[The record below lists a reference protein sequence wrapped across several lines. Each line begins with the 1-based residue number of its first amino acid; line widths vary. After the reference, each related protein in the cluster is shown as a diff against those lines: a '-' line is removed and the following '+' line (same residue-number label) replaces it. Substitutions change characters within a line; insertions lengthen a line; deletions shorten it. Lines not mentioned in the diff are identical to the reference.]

1 MNQEYII
8 IEGAKQNN
16 LKNLNL
22 KIPLKKMTVITGV
35 SGSGKSSLAFDTIY
49 AEGQR
54 RYVETFSS
62 YARQFLDRMDKPNV
76 DKIEGIPPAIAID
89 QTNPVRT
96 SRSTV
101 GTMTEINDHLKLLYS
116 RAAFLVCQK
125 CGEKVKSDNPG
136 SICKEV
142 FTLFEGKE
150 ILVTFTVHIPHNF
163 KKQEVM
169 DLLSNQGYTR
179 IHTEKD
185 DSIEVIQDRL
195 KVAKDNKDRLVE
207 DLEAALRYGNGKV
220 SILPVDAGSKR
231 KAHAFSS
238 GLHCAQCDIQYKEPT
253 AALFSFNTPV
263 GACESCKGFGRV
275 IGVDYDLVIPDWNK
289 SLKDGA
295 VKPWQTKSF
304 KECQDEL
311 IKFARKKGVPVD
323 IPYKDLSE
331 AQKEWVLEGDGDF
344 DEGKW
349 YGVRRFFQWL
359 ETKSYKMHIRVLL
372 SRYRAYHICSTCNG
386 ARLKAEALQWRLGD
400 EKGLTIHDVML
411 LPIQDSLEFFQNL
424 RLPAPFDEAAEMVL
438 QQIRT
443 RLKYLTEVGLGYLT
457 LDRQSRTLSGGEVQR
472 INLTTALGTSLVN
485 TLFILDEPS
494 IGLHSRDIN
503 RLVKVLH
510 RLRDAGN
517 TIIVVEHDPE
527 VIRAADYV
535 LDMGPGP
542 GEMGGKAVFF
552 GSLKELFLSKESK
565 TAPYLNGERK
575 IENTSSDPLPNSKSL
590 IIKGAAE
597 HNLKNIDVSI
607 PLGRL
612 VCITGVSGSGK
623 STLMQQV
630 CYYGLKK
637 IKGKPVDIPGKCDSI
652 ENHEAFTDVIMVDQ
666 TPIGKTTRSNPASY
680 IGAFD
685 EIRSLFAKLPLAKS
699 RGYTSGDFSFNSG
712 TGRCPLC
719 KGSGFEHVE
728 MQFLSDVYIRCPEC
742 DGKRYRSEILE
753 VKIAAQELSKRFK
766 GVELSINEVLELT
779 VEDACDFFAGPCG
792 LKSSLSPLKDVGL
805 SYLRL
810 GQPLP
815 TLSGGEAQRLKLAGH
830 LAEGLYQINKEKL
843 FLFDEPTTG
852 LHFQDIE
859 VLMKAFRKL
868 LKEGHSVVV
877 IEHNLD
883 VIDGSDWLIDLGPEG
898 GEEGGRIIFTGTPDQ
913 IVKCKESHTGKAL
926 LKYRKTRNKSLAPIV
941 QKLSTEEPVA
951 ALKDEITIRRA
962 REHNLKDISLSIPR
976 NQFTV
981 ITGVSGSGKSTV
993 AFDILFAEGQRR
1005 YLESLNAYARQFIQ
1019 PASKPDVDAV
1029 LGIPPTVAIEQR
1041 TSRGGRKSTV
1051 ATVTEIYHFLRLMFV
1066 KLGIQHC
1073 PDCNLPITSQSTD
1086 EIIADTM
1093 KRYHGETISVFAPLI
1108 INRKGSYFDLAQWAY
1123 SQGYY
1128 KLRTDGKIHWVD
1140 QFPQIDRYKEHRI
1153 EVVMGDIVVNPEN
1166 EKEIREML
1174 EKAFYF
1180 GKETAYIET
1189 KRSSRIVSKSRS
1201 CQQCRRSFDEPDP
1214 RLFSF
1219 NSRHGWC
1226 PNCFGTG
1233 LEMGGFDENQTG
1245 EEIMWNEWWDGNE
1258 RTCRVC
1264 NGKRLKR
1271 EALSVYLKGK
1281 SIDEYT
1287 ALSVKDAHAIFRSF
1301 KLTGR
1306 DSLIASSIIAELL
1319 SRLQFL
1325 EHVGL
1330 DYLTLDR
1337 AAPTLSGGEAQRIR
1351 LAAQLGTNLRGVCY
1365 ILDEPT
1371 IGLHARDNVRLL
1383 DTLFRLKDKG
1393 NSVVVVEHDEETI
1406 RRAQHLIDL
1415 GPGGGK
1421 TGGRLIAQGTIK
1433 DILKSRES
1441 LTGQYLKKPLAHDRT
1456 RRLVDSERSVHINGA
1471 TLHNLKSI
1479 DVSIPMGT
1487 FVCVTG
1493 VSGSGKSTLIR
1504 DILYKNLKERLSEK
1518 KEGPYYGCK
1527 EITGWEQV
1535 GRVLEV
1541 DQSPIGKTP
1550 RSCPATYVGFMDEIR
1565 KIFAKTPEAIMRG
1578 YTASRFSFNTDK
1590 GRCPSCDGQG
1600 MKKIEMSFLP
1610 DVVVPCETCGGQ
1622 RFTPET
1628 LAVKFKDK
1636 SIAEILNMNIDEAVE
1651 FFTAHHSIHHD
1662 LKLLQETGLGYLT
1675 LGQQSPTL
1683 SGGEAQRIK
1692 LITELGKARVQ
1703 TRSRKKTVNH
1713 TLYILDEPTVGLHMA
1728 DVDKLIQVLHRLVD
1742 AGNSVVIIEHNLD
1755 VIAEADW
1762 IIDMGPEG
1770 GVQGGKIVAQGT
1782 PEQIAKLRRKNY
1794 TAHFLKELMISRRN
1808 VNKKGRL

>member
-1 MNQEYII
+1 MISV
-8 IEGAKQNN
+8 
-16 LKNLNL
+16 L
-22 KIPLKKMTVITGV
+22 T
-35 SGSGKSSLAFDTIY
+35 
-49 AEGQR
+49 
-54 RYVETFSS
+54 
-62 YARQFLDRMDKPNV
+62 
-76 DKIEGIPPAIAID
+76 
-89 QTNPVRT
+89 
-96 SRSTV
+96 
-101 GTMTEINDHLKLLYS
+101 
-116 RAAFLVCQK
+116 
-125 CGEKVKSDNPG
+125 
-136 SICKEV
+136 
-142 FTLFEGKE
+142 
-150 ILVTFTVHIPHNF
+150 
-163 KKQEVM
+163 
-169 DLLSNQGYTR
+169 QG
-179 IHTEKD
+179 
-185 DSIEVIQDRL
+185 
-195 KVAKDNKDRLVE
+195 
-207 DLEAALRYGNGKV
+207 
-220 SILPVDAGSKR
+220 PVD
-231 KAHAFSS
+231 
-238 GLHCAQCDIQYKEPT
+238 
-253 AALFSFNTPV
+253 V
-263 GACESCKGFGRV
+263 
-275 IGVDYDLVIPDWNK
+275 
-289 SLKDGA
+289 
-295 VKPWQTKSF
+295 
-304 KECQDEL
+304 
-311 IKFARKKGVPVD
+311 
-323 IPYKDLSE
+323 LS
-331 AQKEWVLEGDGDF
+331 V
-344 DEGKW
+344 
-349 YGVRRFFQWL
+349 
-359 ETKSYKMHIRVLL
+359 
-372 SRYRAYHICSTCNG
+372 
-386 ARLKAEALQWRLGD
+386 
-400 EKGLTIHDVML
+400 
-411 LPIQDSLEFFQNL
+411 
-424 RLPAPFDEAAEMVL
+424 
-438 QQIRT
+438 
-443 RLKYLTEVGLGYLT
+443 
-457 LDRQSRTLSGGEVQR
+457 
-472 INLTTALGTSLVN
+472 
-485 TLFILDEPS
+485 
-494 IGLHSRDIN
+494 
-503 RLVKVLH
+503 
-510 RLRDAGN
+510 
-517 TIIVVEHDPE
+517 
-527 VIRAADYV
+527 
-535 LDMGPGP
+535 
-542 GEMGGKAVFF
+542 KAVV
-552 GSLKELFLSKESK
+552 
-565 TAPYLNGERK
+565 LNMWR
-575 IENTSSDPLPNSKSL
+575 
-590 IIKGAAE
+590 
-597 HNLKNIDVSI
+597 
-607 PLGRL
+607 
-612 VCITGVSGSGK
+612 C
-623 STLMQQV
+623 
-630 CYYGLKK
+630 
-637 IKGKPVDIPGKCDSI
+637 
-652 ENHEAFTDVIMVDQ
+652 
-666 TPIGKTTRSNPASY
+666 
-680 IGAFD
+680 
-685 EIRSLFAKLPLAKS
+685 
-699 RGYTSGDFSFNSG
+699 SF
-712 TGRCPLC
+712 
-719 KGSGFEHVE
+719 
-728 MQFLSDVYIRCPEC
+728 SDVYIRCPEC
-742 DGKRYRSEILE
+742 DGKDIIEILE
-753 VKIAAQELSKRFK
+753 FKIAAQELSKSFK

-1330 DYLTLDR
+1330 
-1337 AAPTLSGGEAQRIR
+1337 
-1351 LAAQLGTNLRGVCY
+1351 
-1365 ILDEPT
+1365 T
-1371 IGLHARDNVRLL
+1371 I
-1383 DTLFRLKDKG
+1383 
-1393 NSVVVVEHDEETI
+1393 
-1406 RRAQHLIDL
+1406 
-1415 GPGGGK
+1415 
-1421 TGGRLIAQGTIK
+1421 
-1433 DILKSRES
+1433 
-1441 LTGQYLKKPLAHDRT
+1441 
-1456 RRLVDSERSVHINGA
+1456 
-1471 TLHNLKSI
+1471 
-1479 DVSIPMGT
+1479 
-1487 FVCVTG
+1487 
-1493 VSGSGKSTLIR
+1493 
-1504 DILYKNLKERLSEK
+1504 
-1518 KEGPYYGCK
+1518 
-1527 EITGWEQV
+1527 
-1535 GRVLEV
+1535 
-1541 DQSPIGKTP
+1541 
-1550 RSCPATYVGFMDEIR
+1550 
-1565 KIFAKTPEAIMRG
+1565 
-1578 YTASRFSFNTDK
+1578 
-1590 GRCPSCDGQG
+1590 
-1600 MKKIEMSFLP
+1600 
-1610 DVVVPCETCGGQ
+1610 
-1622 RFTPET
+1622 
-1628 LAVKFKDK
+1628 
-1636 SIAEILNMNIDEAVE
+1636 
-1651 FFTAHHSIHHD
+1651 
-1662 LKLLQETGLGYLT
+1662 
-1675 LGQQSPTL
+1675 
-1683 SGGEAQRIK
+1683 
-1692 LITELGKARVQ
+1692 
-1703 TRSRKKTVNH
+1703 
-1713 TLYILDEPTVGLHMA
+1713 
-1728 DVDKLIQVLHRLVD
+1728 
-1742 AGNSVVIIEHNLD
+1742 
-1755 VIAEADW
+1755 
-1762 IIDMGPEG
+1762 
-1770 GVQGGKIVAQGT
+1770 
-1782 PEQIAKLRRKNY
+1782 
-1794 TAHFLKELMISRRN
+1794 
-1808 VNKKGRL
+1808 